1 MLLLRK
7 MAEHY
12 EKDKA
17 SELPFSYYLLP
28 WVSISR
34 MLELQ
39 VLGPC
44 VHLKFFCVFDPSN
57 RKLDTRNSCVLVG
70 LGNLCR

>member
-12 EKDKA
+12 EKDKV
-17 SELPFSYYLLP
+17 SELPFNYYLLP
-28 WVSISR
+28 WVFISR

-44 VHLKFFCVFDPSN
+44 VQL
-57 RKLDTRNSCVLVG
+57 
-70 LGNLCR
+70 